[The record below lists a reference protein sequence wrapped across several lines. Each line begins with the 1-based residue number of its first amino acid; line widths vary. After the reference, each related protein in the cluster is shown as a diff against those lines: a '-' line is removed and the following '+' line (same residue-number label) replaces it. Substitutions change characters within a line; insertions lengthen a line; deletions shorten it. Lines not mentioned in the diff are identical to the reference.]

1 MNDNI
6 TIPDSNITT
15 NLSFRSLVI
24 MNMQQ
29 LTNFPYI
36 EKDFDA
42 LTDYELLCL
51 VVKYLNDVITN
62 QNEQNAS
69 ITRVYE
75 SFLALQNY
83 VNNTKDD
90 LVDAFNTL
98 DNYVRYY
105 FDNLDV
111 QDEINNKLDAMA
123 DAGTLQEIIADYL
136 NSKAI
141 FGYDNVQ
148 SMVSATNLINGS
160 YAKTLGYYTKN
171 DGGSGLY
178 KIRNVTNDD
187 VVDDAFIIEMENDNL
202 VAELII
208 ENNSVNIKTLG
219 ARSQDTS
226 DNKYD
231 IKQYIEKYITYIASQ
246 PNRCR
251 LYIPSGIWYSSPLE
265 ITNTNGFD
273 IYGDFGYFNYS
284 LDSTV
289 ITSLNNNQP
298 YILKLGTNT
307 GTYLK
312 NWNLENILFSSYDY
326 TYRSNE
332 NDFYI
337 STPKTITEQAVNMVY
352 AIHGKMSNI
361 LFINL
366 IGQAL
371 KISACWENIFDYLVF
386 RYVSNPTGSI
396 LCFGSDLTY
405 GEYASV
411 SSSDF
416 TRLYFESTHGDL
428 IEFKHK
434 CNFSNNHIGVINFEP
449 NQYNYD
455 SLFEYT
461 TINADGSNIPA
472 GVKHHYILKLSE
484 NGSNMVGNKIESIEL
499 NSFSNT
505 FYTFNNNS
513 YMYDSIIYT
522 PGAYFFLGLIIDS
535 INSTETRKDI
545 VIYKNESSNTPN
557 EGSFLVINGLAMYS
571 NYNFVFDLNKCF
583 SCIKCRGELYGN
595 NKLVPKINNN
605 ITPFYEVLSR
615 IQNKPIVS
623 NPDSITPL
631 RLCCELERYN
641 GSLWNGRFI
650 NTGTKLCIRAKI
662 PNGVTYTFRLQN
674 EDASYTQNLTM
685 VGTGTFTWYTLELNE
700 HHNTYG
706 MQLNF
711 KSGAGENP
719 AGVLLDCFTF
729 KD

>member
-1 MNDNI
+1 MADLI
-6 TIPDSNITT
+6 KKIKIKKQDGT
-15 NLSFRSLVI
+15 F
-24 MNMQQ
+24 
-29 LTNFPYI
+29 
-36 EKDFDA
+36 
-42 LTDYELLCL
+42 TDYIPIGAEAQNVSTQDGDSVQL
-51 VVKYLNDVITN
+51 KLNKKP
-62 QNEQNAS
+62 
-69 ITRVYE
+69 Y
-75 SFLALQNY
+75 Y
-83 VNNTKDD
+83 YNTVADMKAD
-90 LVDAFNTL
+90 T
-98 DNYVRYY
+98 
-105 FDNLDV
+105 
-111 QDEINNKLDAMA
+111 KLKVGDMA
-123 DAGTLQEIIADYL
+123 
-136 NSKAI
+136 
-141 FGYDNVQ
+141 V
-148 SMVSATNLINGS
+148 
-160 YAKTLGYYTKN
+160 TLGYYNAN
-171 DGGSGLY
+171 DGGHGEY
-178 KIRNVTNDD
+178 VI
-187 VVDDAFIIEMENDNL
+187 VDDDTLVDNGGSIHVLSNGLRAKL
-202 VAELII
+202 VI
-208 ENNSVNIKTLG
+208 ENNTINIKQLG
-219 ARSQDTS
+219 ARSQDTEN
-226 DNKYD
+226 NKYD
-231 IKQYIEKYITYIASQ
+231 LKPYIEKYITYIASQ

-332 NDFYI
+332 KDFYI

-428 IEFKHK
+428 IEFKQR
-434 CNFSNNHIGVINFEP
+434 CNFANNHIGIINFEP
-449 NQYNYD
+449 NQYNYN

-461 TINADGSNIPA
+461 NINADGSNIPA

-484 NGSNMVGNKIESIEL
+484 SVSNMVGNKIESIEL
-499 NSFSNT
+499 NSFSQT

-557 EGSFLVINGLAMYS
+557 AASFLVINGLAMYS

-615 IQNKPIVS
+615 IQNNPIVS
-623 NPDSITPL
+623 DSDSITPL
-631 RLCCELERYN
+631 RLCCELLRYT
-641 GSLWNGRFI
+641 GDLWNGRFI

-662 PNGVTYTFRLQN
+662 PNGETYTFRLQN
-674 EDASYTQNLTM
+674 ENSNTQNLTM
-685 VGTGTFTWYTLELNE
+685 VGTGNFTWYTLELNE
-700 HHNTYG
+700 NFNTYG
-706 MQLNF
+706 MQINF
-711 KSGAGENP
+711 KSEAGSNP